1 MGYRIGHSE
10 PPDYQPGDF
19 EKDERERKARQKP
32 RVVTDIYKSN
42 VVTGESMKVVPRT
55 VPHGSPSRP
64 VNQYGASRILTG
76 RKGKK

>member
-1 MGYRIGHSE
+1 MAYNIGKCGDGKK
-10 PPDYQPGDF
+10 PPVVSDMYQG
-19 EKDERERKARQKP
+19 
-32 RVVTDIYKSN
+32 N
-42 VVTGESMKVVPRT
+42 VVTGKNMKVVPRT